1 MIRYDAVR
9 VLRFQLEAGIA
20 AMKKDIAMTSRVQV
34 KLEARRAQLWK
45 DLYFI
50 TKVLQEKK
58 TTQRAGLTRQPLSSA
73 ELIAACRRK
82 LQTLLIWLHN
92 LISVNRSLKRTLA
105 EARSQENSVA
115 SRYEAQIAGLE
126 AAIEAAKCDLHEQII
141 SHKELLDMKLALGA
155 EIATYWSLLDGEE
168 LGFPTQASRGSS
180 TLYLSESPPPS
191 TRSSSPVNPAEADV
205 TAETRSEV
213 RYSCAGASH

>member
-1 MIRYDAVR
+1 MRTCSHRDEY
-9 VLRFQLEAGIA
+9 QLSLAGIEL
-20 AMKKDIAMTSRVQV
+20 QV
-34 KLEARRAQLWK
+34 VSCHPCRDVRQTCQDATGNLCVRGRERKQLPSA
-45 DLYFI
+45 
-50 TKVLQEKK
+50 KK

-213 RYSCAGASH
+213 RYSW